1 MASRSPYWPP
11 SLPPRRGSA
20 PNRGCTATT
29 ADGRPC
35 GSPALR
41 GEPFCHM
48 HHPDHAAEV
57 AEARR
62 VGGLR
67 HRKEATL
74 TAVYD
79 LGDPGTIEGAVRLLH
94 IAALDTLALEN
105 SVARNRTLVAVAST
119 SVRVIE
125 VTDLADRIAALESAV
140 GLDRARHEA
149 DEPAFPESE
158 T

>member
-1 MASRSPYWPP
+1 
-11 SLPPRRGSA
+11 
-20 PNRGCTATT
+20 
-29 ADGRPC
+29 
-35 GSPALR
+35 
-41 GEPFCHM
+41 M

-125 VTDLADRIAALESAV
+125 AADLADRVAALESAV
-140 GLDRARHEA
+140 GLDRERDRT
-149 DEPAFPESE
+149 DEPVFPERE
-158 T
+158 P

>member
-62 VGGLR
+62 LGGLR
-67 HRKEATL
+67 RRKEATL
-74 TAVYD
+74 ASVYN
-79 LGDPGTIEGAVRLLH
+79 LGDAGTHYPPSTARQLSAE
-94 IAALDTLALEN
+94 ALRHGQDIGM
-105 SVARNRTLVAVAST
+105 VA
-119 SVRVIE
+119 
-125 VTDLADRIAALESAV
+125 
-140 GLDRARHEA
+140 
-149 DEPAFPESE
+149 
-158 T
+158 

>member
-1 MASRSPYWPP
+1 M
-11 SLPPRRGSA
+11 

-29 ADGRPC
+29 ADGKPC

-41 GEPFCHM
+41 GEPFCNM

-62 VGGLR
+62 LGGLR

-125 VTDLADRIAALESAV
+125 AADLADRVAALESAV
-140 GLDRARHEA
+140 GLDRERDRT
-149 DEPAFPESE
+149 DEPAFPERE
-158 T
+158 P

>member
-125 VTDLADRIAALESAV
+125 AADLADRVAALESAV
-140 GLDRARHEA
+140 GLDRERDRT
-149 DEPAFPESE
+149 DEPVFPERE
-158 T
+158 P

>member
-1 MASRSPYWPP
+1 MTSRSPYWPG
-11 SLPPRRGSA
+11 SPPRLGA
-20 PNRGCTATT
+20 VPNRGCTATT

-62 VGGLR
+62 LGGLR

-74 TAVYD
+74 TAVYE
-79 LGDPGTIEGAVRLLH
+79 LGDPGSIEGVTRLLH
-94 IAALDTLALEN
+94 IAALETLALEN
-105 SVARNRTLVAVAST
+105 SVARNRTLVTVASA

-125 VTDLADRIAALESAV
+125 AADLAARIAALESAL
-140 GLDRARHEA
+140 GLDRERGRA
-149 DEPAFPESE
+149 DEPVFPERE
-158 T
+158 P